1 MLVPLKLHVHRSE
14 MSARCGHVYGVIA
27 LLHVHNCSIAL
38 TSVKCMHTLMLFVYL
53 LYCIY
58 LLITHKQS
66 SVFAVPYLGWLG
78 LAFGCVPID
87 RTNREAAVASMT
99 TAGKDCQR

>member
-1 MLVPLKLHVHRSE
+1 MHRSE
-14 MSARCGHVYGVIA
+14 TSVQCGPAHAVIA
-27 LLHVHNCSIAL
+27 LLLVCDSSIAL
-38 TSVKCMHTLMLFVYL
+38 TPVKCMHTLMLFVYL

-66 SVFAVPYLGWLG
+66 SIFAVPYLGWLG

>member
-1 MLVPLKLHVHRSE
+1 M
-14 MSARCGHVYGVIA
+14 
-27 LLHVHNCSIAL
+27 
-38 TSVKCMHTLMLFVYL
+38 
-53 LYCIY
+53 
-58 LLITHKQS
+58 QS
-66 SVFAVPYLGWLG
+66 SIFAVPYLGWLG